1 MARKINSIQ
10 LLQNYFSDVMIR
22 TDHHALGVSQ
32 VALAVI
38 GGIIWK
44 SSDIEV
50 FERNGE
56 AKNVLWMQTP
66 MANFYFSYDHAT
78 DEIVVKE
85 NNHKGRELIRF
96 TNTSPIA
103 DIHAFFDS
111 M

>member
-10 LLQNYFSDVMIR
+10 LLQDYFSDVMIR
-22 TDHHALGVSQ
+22 TNHHALGVSQ

-44 SSDIEV
+44 ATDIEV
-50 FERNGE
+50 FERNGQ
-56 AKNVLWMQTP
+56 AKNVLWMKTGS
-66 MANFYFSYDHAT
+66 ANFYFSYDHSA
-78 DEIVVKE
+78 DEIIVKE
-85 NNHKGRELIRF
+85 NNHKGQELIRF

-103 DIHAFFDS
+103 DIHTFFDS